1 MGEERVGR
9 LLTVWQESDGV
20 DKALAQRA
28 EEERRDALMAT
39 DGASLLRLCNRTGVD
54 PFVKE
59 VMVDRVIR
67 KENAAGLYL
76 RPGHDQK
83 EESSTSSKSD
93 MVDALLANE
102 VKRKKTKAQEM
113 GLEEKIA
120 NKRKE
125 LKALSVDDLK
135 AALEEKG
142 MEPCGKKDDMIET
155 LSTEFRRE
163 QEVALRKAELKA
175 MGTEDLKTIV
185 TKKGLA
191 GGSGKDA
198 MVKAI
203 LAHEAKCRADLDVFN
218 TKAAGVLAK
227 KKLELDAKSASTLK
241 DMCVSKALA
250 VGGGKE
256 QLVQRLLEEAQ
267 ESGEVDKA
275 VSIIIKESRKEE
287 LMILD
292 KTSVLGLCEA
302 TGADPLVKDIIVE
315 RIIARESEGDN
326 TEEPPA
332 KKARKSR
339 K

>member
-1 MGEERVGR
+1 MG
-9 LLTVWQESDGV
+9 
-20 DKALAQRA
+20 AQ
-28 EEERRDALMAT
+28 
-39 DGASLLRLCNRTGVD
+39 
-54 PFVKE
+54 K
-59 VMVDRVIR
+59 
-67 KENAAGLYL
+67 
-76 RPGHDQK
+76 
-83 EESSTSSKSD
+83 
-93 MVDALLANE
+93 
-102 VKRKKTKAQEM
+102 M
-113 GLEEKIA
+113 GLEEKLA
-120 NKRKE
+120 SKRKE

-175 MGTEDLKTIV
+175 LGTEDLKAIV

-218 TKAAGVLAK
+218 KKATGVLEK
-227 KKLELDAKSASTLK
+227 KKLELDAKSASALK
-241 DMCVSKALA
+241 EMCVSKALA

-267 ESGEVDKA
+267 ESSEIDKD
-275 VSIIIKESRKEE
+275 VTVIIKDTRKEE
-287 LMILD
+287 LMALD
-292 KTSVLGLCEA
+292 KPSVLNLCES
-302 TGADPLVKDIIVE
+302 TGADPFVKDIIVE
-315 RIIARESEGDN
+315 RIIARESEGGDV
-326 TEEPPA
+326 EEPPT
-332 KKARKSR
+332 KKARKSQ